1 MLANRESQSA
11 VIQVVIKDN
20 SVDKELIIGEPMA
33 SLIVNANVLRMSNA
47 KGLDQASRR
56 MVLLEAAYKLF
67 VAQIYTLCFHLLANS
82 SAAEEATATV
92 FMRFSCELPLRWD
105 EARVVNRLRD
115 LAIGEAVER
124 LFGDVA
130 ANASKRPTT
139 RVGAPPAPEN
149 AVARAVTLVHR
160 ERLLDSS
167 QLKELIARLPD
178 DLRVAFVL
186 HDMEGLKD
194 HDVAKHLRVRES
206 DVRTL
211 IRRARTELR
220 RLWLLQS

>member
-1 MLANRESQSA
+1 
-11 VIQVVIKDN
+11 
-20 SVDKELIIGEPMA
+20 MA

-56 MVLLEAAYKLF
+56 TVLLEAAYKLF

-92 FMRFSCELPLRWD
+92 FARFSRELPRRWD
-105 EARVVNRLRD
+105 EARVVSRLRE

-130 ANASKRPTT
+130 ANASKGPAAS
-139 RVGAPPAPEN
+139 VGAPPTPDKMIAT
-149 AVARAVTLVHR
+149 RATLDHQQQAG
-160 ERLLDSS
+160 LLDSS
-167 QLKELIARLPD
+167 QLKELTAKLPN

-194 HDVAKHLRVRES
+194 LDVAKHLRVEES
-206 DVRTL
+206 DVRAL
-211 IRRARTELR
+211 IKRARMELR
-220 RLWLLQS
+220 RLWLSQS